1 MDCRTASIGHRR
13 THFSLIAEGFRF
25 VTGARFKLLRPSEC
39 WPKVLLMRNLLNKV
53 MARTA
58 DRRGCITISGFPA
71 GRPLDGTKLFNVS
84 IAIAGHFVVQS
95 IL

>member
-1 MDCRTASIGHRR
+1 
-13 THFSLIAEGFRF
+13 
-25 VTGARFKLLRPSEC
+25 
-39 WPKVLLMRNLLNKV
+39 MRNLLNKV